1 METLSQGCKDQHV
14 SKRWLNYHVQI
25 RAVFTG
31 EKLSVVQSKGA
42 CRYHPRIMNESAQ
55 RPLPAIPDDLQQWI
69 KSSLASERNIL
80 ATSNQGIVLLFEGD
94 GLKLVIK
101 SAMGRGPVRKARQ
114 ATLEREYKAYQRLQG
129 ITGVPACY
137 GLLAQRHLLM
147 EFIDGTTYREAT
159 WPNRDDWFAEL
170 LKVIRAFHARGVCHG
185 DLKSK
190 TNMIV
195 GRDYKP
201 YVIDFGTTFLH
212 KDGFHPIN
220 NHLFEYGKRLD
231 INAWVKHKYH
241 GRYQNAS
248 EQDRELLNYSKLEYM
263 VRKLRGR
270 PMH

>member
-1 METLSQGCKDQHV
+1 MDRIDQNTLPGLPEGLLSWIET
-14 SKRWLNYHVQI
+14 
-25 RAVFTG
+25 
-31 EKLSVVQSKGA
+31 
-42 CRYHPRIMNESAQ
+42 
-55 RPLPAIPDDLQQWI
+55 
-69 KSSLASERNIL
+69 SLASQSNIL

-101 SAMGRGPVRKARQ
+101 AAMGKGPIRHARET
-114 ATLEREYKAYQRLQG
+114 TLKREYSANLRLKDVE
-129 ITGVPACY
+129 GVPALY
-137 GLLAQRHLLM
+137 GFLKNRYLVTK
-147 EFIDGTTYREAT
+147 FIEGTTYRHAK
-159 WPNRDDWFAEL
+159 WQNRDAWFTDL
-170 LKVIRAFHARGVCHG
+170 FDIIRAFHARGVSHG

-195 GRDYKP
+195 GLDQKP

-220 NHLFEYGKRLD
+220 NLLFEYGKRLD

-241 GRYQNAS
+241 GRYKDAS
-248 EQDRELLNYSKLEYM
+248 EEDRDLLKYSKLEWL

>member
-1 METLSQGCKDQHV
+1 MIEST
-14 SKRWLNYHVQI
+14 
-25 RAVFTG
+25 
-31 EKLSVVQSKGA
+31 EKPTV
-42 CRYHPRIMNESAQ
+42 
-55 RPLPAIPDDLQQWI
+55 AIPGGLEQWI
-69 KSSLASERNIL
+69 ESNLASGSNIL

-114 ATLEREYKAYQRLQG
+114 ATLEREYAAYQRLKG
-129 ITGVPACY
+129 VEGVPACY
-137 GLLAQRHLLM
+137 GLLAKRYLLM
-147 EFIDGTTYREAT
+147 EFIEGTAYRHGT
-159 WPNRDDWFAEL
+159 WQDRDQWFTEL
-170 LKVIRAFHARGVCHG
+170 LAVIQAFHARGVSHG

-195 GRDYKP
+195 GNDQKP
-201 YVIDFGTTFLH
+201 YIIDFGTTFLFQ
-212 KDGFHPIN
+212 DGFHPIN

-241 GRYQNAS
+241 GRYKNAS
-248 EQDRELLNYSKLEYM
+248 EEDRELLNYSKLEWL